1 MMGQITTSKRQL
13 AWVFDLNKCIGCQTC
28 SVACKVLWPQQ
39 EKGTEQMWWMTVNTQ
54 PGRGTPRDWET
65 MGGGYDAS
73 GKLILGRIPTDEEVG
88 GGWDFNYDEVLRSGK
103 GRSVHLHRIGGSETW
118 GMNWDEDEGGGEFPN
133 AYFFYLPRLCNHCT
147 LPACVESCPSEALFK
162 REEDGLVLRDE
173 DKCTGAQVCR
183 GACPYKKIYFNAVRN
198 IGQHCIGCFPRLEQ
212 GVAPAC
218 VRQCPGRAAFIG
230 FLDDRGAAVHKL
242 VEKWKVALPLHPEY
256 GTHPNVYYVP
266 PLSPAPLRADGS
278 FDESGHRIPPAYLES
293 LFGPQVHGALDVLR
307 AELDKKRRGQGSEIM
322 DTLILYRWKDALG
335 HLDRDP
341 ATIEW
346 GS

>member
-1 MMGQITTSKRQL
+1 MGQITTAKRQL

-39 EKGTEQMWWMTVNTQ
+39 DAGTEAMWWMTVNTQ
-54 PGRGTPRDWET
+54 PGQGTPRGWEG
-65 MGGGYDAS
+65 MGGGYKD
-73 GKLILGRIPTDEEVG
+73 GKLNLGRIATDEEVG

-103 GRSVHLHRIGGSETW
+103 GRSVYLHPISGGKTW

-147 LPACVESCPSEALFK
+147 QPACLEACPNDALFK

-173 DKCTGAQVCR
+173 EKCKGAQVCR
-183 GACPYKKIYFNAVRN
+183 RACPYKKIYFNKMRN
-198 IGQHCIGCFPRLEQ
+198 ISQHCIGCFPRIEH

-230 FLDDRGAAVHKL
+230 FLDDQGCAVHKL
-242 VEKWKVALPLHPEY
+242 VEKWKVALPLHPEH

-266 PLSPAPLRADGS
+266 PLSPAPLRPDGS
-278 FDESGHRIPPAYLES
+278 FDESGHRIPPSYLQS
-293 LFGPQVHGALDVLR
+293 LFGAQVHGALDVLR

-346 GS
+346 GA